1 MTNTKL
7 FTPSGHDDYLTAAS
21 PDKVKQQRVSR
32 PHLPSPVKFIVEPE
46 ETAYG
51 NDEEMKTEK
60 LKNIID
66 NLADASAPGTTPIA
80 EITMDDE
87 IPSQV

>member
-1 MTNTKL
+1 L
-7 FTPSGHDDYLTAAS
+7 RAAS
-21 PDKVKQQRVSR
+21 PDKAKQQRLSR

-46 ETAYG
+46 ETAAG
-51 NDEEMKTEK
+51 NDEERKTEN

-66 NLADASAPGTTPIA
+66 NLADISASGATPIP

-87 IPSQV
+87 VPSQV